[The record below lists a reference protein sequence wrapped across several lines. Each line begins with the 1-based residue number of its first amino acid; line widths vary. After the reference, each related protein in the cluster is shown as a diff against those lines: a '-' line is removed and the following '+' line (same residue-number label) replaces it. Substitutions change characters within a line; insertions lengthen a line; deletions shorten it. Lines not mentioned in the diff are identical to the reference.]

1 MGGLPFTAE
10 QFYQVFARYN
20 DVLWPAVVLWW
31 LSTLALVLA
40 VWRSPGISR
49 WLMGLLALCWLW
61 NGVVYHAWLFTAINP
76 AAWGFAGL
84 FLVQAG
90 LLVSACRGPVQPFF
104 AAHGWRRSVGVGLT
118 GYAFLYPLLN
128 ISAGHRFP
136 AVPTFGVPCPTVIL
150 TIGLFLTMSV
160 VPAWLMAIPV
170 LWAFVGGSA
179 AYLLGVPADYPLLGA
194 GVVLAWVAIRQSHWR
209 A

>member
-1 MGGLPFTAE
+1 M
-10 QFYQVFARYN
+10 
-20 DVLWPAVVLWW
+20 
-31 LSTLALVLA
+31 
-40 VWRSPGISR
+40 
-49 WLMGLLALCWLW
+49 
-61 NGVVYHAWLFTAINP
+61 
-76 AAWGFAGL
+76 
-84 FLVQAG
+84 
-90 LLVSACRGPVQPFF
+90 
-104 AAHGWRRSVGVGLT
+104 GVGLT